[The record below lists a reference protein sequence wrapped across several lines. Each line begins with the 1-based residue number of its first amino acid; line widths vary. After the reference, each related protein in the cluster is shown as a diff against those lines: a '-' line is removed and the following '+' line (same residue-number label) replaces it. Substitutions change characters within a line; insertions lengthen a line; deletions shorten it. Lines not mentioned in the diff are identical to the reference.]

1 MRCFVG
7 MGSNLGDREGLLRFG
22 LAGLRASPGI
32 DLVEVSL
39 IYETEPE
46 GSPAP
51 GRSDQPAYL
60 NAVAEITCR
69 LPARALL
76 ERLLAIEREAGR
88 TRGPERAQ
96 PRTLD
101 LDLLL
106 FGSLSIEEPDLMIPH
121 PRLAVRPFVLEPM
134 AELAAEL
141 RHPALPASIAELA
154 ARVRDPQAVRLF
166 SPHRPW
172 P

>member
-1 MRCFVG
+1 MRCYVG
-7 MGSNLGDREGLLRFG
+7 LGSNLGDREARLRLG
-22 LAGLRASPGI
+22 LAGLRDGPGVE
-32 DLVEVSL
+32 LVAVSR

-46 GSPAP
+46 ASPASP
-51 GRSDQPAYL
+51 GSESPRYL
-60 NAVAEITCR
+60 NAAAAVDCR
-69 LPARALL
+69 LQPRVLL

-88 TRGPERAQ
+88 TRGPERSM

-106 FGSLSIEEPDLMIPH
+106 FGERSIEEPGLIVPH
-121 PRLAVRPFVLEPM
+121 PRLAVRPFVLEPL
-134 AELAAEL
+134 AEIAGEL

-154 ARVRDPQAVRLF
+154 ARVRDPEGVRLF
-166 SPHRPW
+166 APRSPW

>member
-22 LAGLRASPGI
+22 LAGLRAIPGI
-32 DLVEVSL
+32 ELVAVSR

-46 GSPAP
+46 GSRAP
-51 GRSDQPAYL
+51 GSSAQPAYL
-60 NAVAEITCR
+60 NAVTEVACR

-76 ERLLAIEREAGR
+76 ERLLSVEREAGR
-88 TRGPERAQ
+88 TRGVERAQ

-106 FGSLSIEEPDLMIPH
+106 FGSLSIEEPDLIVPH
-121 PRLAVRPFVLEPM
+121 PRLALRPFVLEPM
-134 AELAAEL
+134 AELAADL

-154 ARVRDPQAVRLF
+154 ARVRDPEAVRPF
-166 SPHRPW
+166 APREPW